1 MRALPV
7 ETEDYIA
14 KKYEGYSG
22 VIKCWICADFSCA
35 GSFNS
40 WLNSCAAPFERT
52 HDGVYIEIETV
63 SASAMEARDQAI
75 APPDMIFYSPSM
87 KNTEHL
93 TGACVLALGG
103 TIGVTRDG
111 AQFDPAQCAIGRDSN
126 RDMAAAAILAGAG
139 DSKSAPVEEI
149 GVDLGLPAGTGA
161 AMTAEQA
168 LQTFIDGSAS
178 GAMVTSAQL
187 AKLIDRRDRGL
198 SPNWECVRADT
209 PFTDQLLLGAAD
221 CGGVLAS
228 YMMSDGARGD
238 VLSYRAFENKSPFA
252 VPREDTLSEHL
263 FMNGHEV
270 YKFAVRA
277 MRQGMEAI
285 LNEAGILASDLAYM
299 IPHQANIRIIA
310 SMVDKFGIPME
321 KVYINLEQYGNM
333 SSACIPVA
341 LDELNRAGKLSRGDK
356 LALVGFG
363 GGLTCGAA
371 LLEW

>member
-1 MRALPV
+1 MKNAKIVGTGRYLPPYRLTNDALSRMV
-7 ETEDYIA
+7 DTSDEWIVSHTGIRERRIAQGETTAEMGYYAAQQALENAKIAPEEIDLIIGSTVTQDSTCPSMSCMIQGQLGAKNAFCFDQVAACSGFVFALETARQYIA
-14 KKYEGYSG
+14 TGR
-22 VIKCWICADFSCA
+22 V
-35 GSFNS
+35 N
-40 WLNSCAAPFERT
+40 
-52 HDGVYIEIETV
+52 TV
-63 SASAMEARDQAI
+63 LIVASEMLSKITDYTDRA
-75 APPDMIFYSPSM
+75 
-87 KNTEHL
+87 T
-93 TGACVLALGG
+93 CVLFG
-103 TIGVTRDG
+103 DG
-111 AQFDPAQCAIGRDSN
+111 A
-126 RDMAAAAILAGAG
+126 
-139 DSKSAPVEEI
+139 
-149 GVDLGLPAGTGA
+149 GA
-161 AMTAEQA
+161 AV
-168 LQTFIDGSAS
+168 L
-178 GAMVTSAQL
+178 
-187 AKLIDRRDRGL
+187 R
-198 SPNWECVRADT
+198 
-209 PFTDQLLLGAAD
+209 AAD

-285 LNEAGILASDLAYM
+285 LNEAGISASDLAYM

>member
-1 MRALPV
+1 MSTLFFTFFEIIFLPIHKLNRVMNVRKLIGFAAVCMIIMFGFFAIRALPV

-40 WLNSCAAPFERT
+40 WLNSCAAPFERA

-178 GAMVTSAQL
+178 CAMVTSAQL
-187 AKLIDRRDRGL
+187 SKLIDRRDRGL

-209 PFTDQLLLGAAD
+209 PFTDQLLLGAAN
-221 CGGVLAS
+221 CGGDKQAVCLAFLKYLTGEES
-228 YMMSDGARGD
+228 QMRLADIVAHSPTMRIYPDTSPYAAMDAAIARPDRISPRMDANTQIDCLDMIYLLRSGD
-238 VLSYRAFENKSPFA
+238 
-252 VPREDTLSEHL
+252 
-263 FMNGHEV
+263 
-270 YKFAVRA
+270 
-277 MRQGMEAI
+277 
-285 LNEAGILASDLAYM
+285 LNLAAA
-299 IPHQANIRIIA
+299 QK
-310 SMVDKFGIPME
+310 MVAERYNAD
-321 KVYINLEQYGNM
+321 
-333 SSACIPVA
+333 
-341 LDELNRAGKLSRGDK
+341 
-356 LALVGFG
+356 
-363 GGLTCGAA
+363 
-371 LLEW
+371 